1 MSTGQFHKLL
11 SPLSLGSGLTL
22 KNRMIKAPQSSWF
35 FEDDGSAGDRV
46 IDFYEAIAA
55 GGVGLVIVSAITWR
69 SDHPAG
75 AYGALHDDRFLP
87 GMKRLVE
94 RCHAHGCPV
103 FCQLHHSGASAMT
116 GHGGGL
122 PIGPSDLGPDE
133 IPCPPPVGKPT
144 RGLTAEEIAED
155 KELYFKAAERAK
167 AAGFDGIEVHCAH
180 GYYLDSFVSRV
191 WNRRDDQYGPQS
203 LENRTRLPLEIIAG
217 LRERLGADYPLGLR
231 MNGQEW
237 GADRGLT
244 IAETVAIAKIFE
256 GAGVRYISV
265 SGYGFGPLPF
275 RYLPDY
281 WPYPEPEE
289 HMKPYLKDFM
299 GDGLLIP
306 AAAAIKQAVNIP
318 VIAVGRLDEAKAE
331 KILEEGKADLVAF
344 GRVLWADPE
353 FPRKVA
359 EGRIEDIVRCTRC
372 GTCEDP
378 PVGRPRRCRV
388 NPAMGRESLFAI
400 RPAEKKK
407 KVVVIGGGPA
417 GMETARVAALRGH
430 DVTLFEKSSRLGG
443 KLPLAAMIKG
453 VEVEDVRPIISY
465 LTTQVGKLNIKVR
478 LGEEATV
485 SKILAEKPD
494 AVVIATG
501 GLYRLPSLKGVEN
514 RNVAGVNSL
523 SKQVK
528 LPLLVFGPELLNKL
542 TKLFLPI
549 GKRVAIIG
557 GQIEGLQGAVFLRK
571 RGREVTVLEPS
582 ETFGKGIPPRY
593 LDRLK
598 PWLAKKDVQL
608 LGGVTCDQI
617 TDQGVVITTKD
628 NQRKLIEADTVMVL
642 LSQEPDTSLLEA
654 LKGSVKEVL
663 CAGSVNG
670 AQVGSLIVNAIEDG
684 RRIGCNL

>member
-1 MSTGQFHKLL
+1 
-11 SPLSLGSGLTL
+11 
-22 KNRMIKAPQSSWF
+22 
-35 FEDDGSAGDRV
+35 
-46 IDFYEAIAA
+46 
-55 GGVGLVIVSAITWR
+55 
-69 SDHPAG
+69 
-75 AYGALHDDRFLP
+75 
-87 GMKRLVE
+87 
-94 RCHAHGCPV
+94 
-103 FCQLHHSGASAMT
+103 
-116 GHGGGL
+116 
-122 PIGPSDLGPDE
+122 
-133 IPCPPPVGKPT
+133 
-144 RGLTAEEIAED
+144 
-155 KELYFKAAERAK
+155 
-167 AAGFDGIEVHCAH
+167 
-180 GYYLDSFVSRV
+180 
-191 WNRRDDQYGPQS
+191 
-203 LENRTRLPLEIIAG
+203 
-217 LRERLGADYPLGLR
+217 
-231 MNGQEW
+231 
-237 GADRGLT
+237 
-244 IAETVAIAKIFE
+244 
-256 GAGVRYISV
+256 
-265 SGYGFGPLPF
+265 
-275 RYLPDY
+275 
-281 WPYPEPEE
+281 
-289 HMKPYLKDFM
+289 
-299 GDGLLIP
+299 
-306 AAAAIKQAVNIP
+306 
-318 VIAVGRLDEAKAE
+318 
-331 KILEEGKADLVAF
+331 
-344 GRVLWADPE
+344 
-353 FPRKVA
+353 
-359 EGRIEDIVRCTRC
+359 
-372 GTCEDP
+372 
-378 PVGRPRRCRV
+378 
-388 NPAMGRESLFAI
+388 
-400 RPAEKKK
+400 
-407 KVVVIGGGPA
+407 
-417 GMETARVAALRGH
+417 METARVAALRGH

-453 VEVEDVRPIISY
+453 VEVEDVRPVISY

-571 RGREVTVLEPS
+571 RCREVTVLIPC

-628 NQRKLIEADTVMVL
+628 KQRKLIEADTVMVL

>member
-180 GYYLDSFVSRV
+180 GYYLESFVSRV

-237 GADRGLT
+237 GADKGLT
-244 IAETVAIAKIFE
+244 IAETVPIAKIFE

-400 RPAEKKK
+400 RPKRKRRLWSSAAAPPEWRR
-407 KVVVIGGGPA
+407 PASPPCA
-417 GMETARVAALRGH
+417 GMT
-430 DVTLFEKSSRLGG
+430 
-443 KLPLAAMIKG
+443 
-453 VEVEDVRPIISY
+453 
-465 LTTQVGKLNIKVR
+465 
-478 LGEEATV
+478 
-485 SKILAEKPD
+485 
-494 AVVIATG
+494 
-501 GLYRLPSLKGVEN
+501 
-514 RNVAGVNSL
+514 
-523 SKQVK
+523 
-528 LPLLVFGPELLNKL
+528 
-542 TKLFLPI
+542 
-549 GKRVAIIG
+549 
-557 GQIEGLQGAVFLRK
+557 
-571 RGREVTVLEPS
+571 
-582 ETFGKGIPPRY
+582 
-593 LDRLK
+593 
-598 PWLAKKDVQL
+598 
-608 LGGVTCDQI
+608 
-617 TDQGVVITTKD
+617 
-628 NQRKLIEADTVMVL
+628 
-642 LSQEPDTSLLEA
+642 
-654 LKGSVKEVL
+654 
-663 CAGSVNG
+663 
-670 AQVGSLIVNAIEDG
+670 
-684 RRIGCNL
+684 